1 MSTFSS
7 EAADWEQSGYGPL
20 LATPSV
26 RVSPFPMYAWGIQ
39 YPDFLIEHIVGLAIS
54 SMEVE
59 FLTRHPLPQAHPGLT
74 AASFPWPNGE
84 ARSHMA

>member
-26 RVSPFPMYAWGIQ
+26 RVSPFPYV
-39 YPDFLIEHIVGLAIS
+39 FTV
-54 SMEVE
+54 V
-59 FLTRHPLPQAHPGLT
+59 
-74 AASFPWPNGE
+74 SFSE
-84 ARSHMA
+84 